1 MTGQDAVNTAK
12 EFNETINYDG
22 VVLTKLDGDTRG
34 GAALSIKKV
43 VQKPIKFVSTG
54 EKLDELA
61 PFYPERMSQ
70 RILGMGDV
78 VSLVEKA
85 QKEFDEEEAQ
95 KLQKKIKSDEFDLE
109 DFYEQLQQ
117 VKSMGN
123 ISDLVGMIPGAD
135 KAMQDAEIDEDS
147 FKPIEAII
155 CSMTPEEKHN
165 PDILNA
171 TRKRRIAKGSGTR
184 VSDINDLLKQ
194 FEQMKKMM
202 KSFSGMGKMGKLMQG
217 MKGMRGNLPFG

>member
-1 MTGQDAVNTAK
+1 
-12 EFNETINYDG
+12 
-22 VVLTKLDGDTRG
+22 
-34 GAALSIKKV
+34 
-43 VQKPIKFVSTG
+43 
-54 EKLDELA
+54 
-61 PFYPERMSQ
+61 
-70 RILGMGDV
+70 
-78 VSLVEKA
+78 VEKA

-109 DFYEQLQQ
+109 DFYQQLQQ
-117 VKSMGN
+117 VKGMGD
-123 ISDLVGMIPGAD
+123 ISDLVGMIPGAG
-135 KAMQDAEIDEDS
+135 KALQESDTEIDEDS